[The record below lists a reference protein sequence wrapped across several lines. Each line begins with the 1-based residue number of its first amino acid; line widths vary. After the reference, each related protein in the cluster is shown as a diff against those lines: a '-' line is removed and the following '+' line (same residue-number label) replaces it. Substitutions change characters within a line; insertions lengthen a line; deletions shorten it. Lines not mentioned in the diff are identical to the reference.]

1 MKKLFTLALACV
13 MSLAAMAGNY
23 RCKLAVDVYG
33 DPSDPM
39 EIDLEC
45 TENAN
50 GKYDILLK
58 DFIFGSMS
66 VGNINVKDINAE
78 TEDGVTY
85 LTFDGT
91 ITLEGAF
98 AAFGAIPTTL
108 KGNLSGDL
116 LAIHLQVPDLGV
128 NVALTNEVTQIYGSD
143 FENWHKASNADEP
156 NGWHTIKSGTG
167 AFASYGKPCAAI
179 SDDVPEG
186 SASTKSV
193 RISSSSILGISAN
206 GTITTGRMAV
216 GAMEAT
222 STKNNVFV
230 DPSSTDVD
238 GNNDPFYNTFHG
250 RPTSITLW
258 YKFKNGGDNT
268 NPALISANLIG
279 EGYFQE
285 PAPEGTTFENLIANA
300 TSTLEATD
308 EWKSVTVPFDYA
320 SYNAEDIDPA
330 SILVTINTCSVPGG
344 GSKSN
349 DDPDV
354 LYVDDV
360 QLNYAPVA
368 TSMSIFDQ
376 EVEGFSADKTEYDIT
391 LPEIPTDDDIDFE
404 CVNGELAAVLIHYEE
419 SNNTLVVNIYSQ
431 ELKYLKTY
439 TFHVTID
446 TAVKGITSDAANRT
460 VVGRYNANGQ
470 KVGNNA
476 KGLVITRFADGTAVK
491 SMK

>member
-13 MSLAAMAGNY
+13 MSLAAMAENY
-23 RCKLAVDVYG
+23 HCKLAVDVYG
-33 DPSDPM
+33 VPSDPM

-58 DFIFGSMS
+58 DFAFGGMP
-66 VGNINVKDINAE
+66 VGNVNVKDINAVR
-78 TEDGVTY
+78 EDGVTY

-98 AAFGAIPTTL
+98 AGLPIPTTL
-108 KGNLSGDL
+108 EGLISGDQ
-116 LAIHLQVPDLGV
+116 LAIHLQVPSLGV
-128 NVALTNEVTQIYGSD
+128 NVALINQTTQIYGSD
-143 FENWHKASNADEP
+143 FENWHKAGTSDEP
-156 NGWHTIKSGTG
+156 NGWHGIKSGTG
-167 AFASYGKPCAAI
+167 LASFAGASAFI
-179 SDDVPEG
+179 SDDVPGDSKGE
-186 SASTKSV
+186 KSV
-193 RISSSSILGISAN
+193 KLQSGVTFGISAN

-216 GAMEAT
+216 GAMEAA

-238 GNNDPFYNTFHG
+238 GNGDPFYNTFHG

-344 GSKSN
+344 GSKSS

-404 CVNGELAAVLIHYEE
+404 CANGELAAALIHYEE
-419 SNNTLVVNIYSQ
+419 SNNTLVVNMYSQ

-439 TFHVTID
+439 TFHVTIN

-460 VVGRYNANGQ
+460 IVGRYNANGQ

-476 KGLVITRFADGTAVK
+476 KGLVITRFADGTTVK

>member
-1 MKKLFTLALACV
+1 MKKLFTLVLACV
-13 MSLAAMAGNY
+13 MSLAAMAENY
-23 RCKLAVDVYG
+23 HCKLAVDVYG
-33 DPSDPM
+33 APSEPM

-50 GKYDILLK
+50 GKYDIQLK
-58 DFIFGSMS
+58 DFAFGGMP
-66 VGNINVKDINAE
+66 VGNVNVKDINAE

-98 AAFGAIPTTL
+98 AGLPIPTTL
-108 KGNLSGDL
+108 EGLISGDQ
-116 LAIHLQVPDLGV
+116 LAIRLQVPDLGV
-128 NVALTNEVTQIYGSD
+128 NVALTNQVTQIYGSD
-143 FENWHKASNADEP
+143 FENWHKAGTSDEP
-156 NGWHTIKSGTG
+156 NGWHGIKSGTG
-167 AFASYGKPCAAI
+167 LASFAGASAFI
-179 SDDVPEG
+179 SDDVPGDSKGE
-186 SASTKSV
+186 KSV
-193 RISSSSILGISAN
+193 KLQSGVTFGISAN

-216 GAMEAT
+216 GAMEAA

-230 DPSSTDVD
+230 DPSSKDVD
-238 GNNDPFYNTFHG
+238 GNGNPFYNTFHG

-344 GSKSN
+344 GSKSS

-404 CVNGELAAVLIHYEE
+404 CANGELAAALIHYEE
-419 SNNTLVVNIYSQ
+419 SNNTLVVNMYSQ

-439 TFHVTID
+439 TFHVTIN

>member
-1 MKKLFTLALACV
+1 

-58 DFIFGSMS
+58 DFAFGSMP
-66 VGNINVKDINAE
+66 VGNVNVKDINAE

-108 KGNLSGDL
+108 EGNLSGDL

-143 FENWHKASNADEP
+143 FENWHKAGTSDEP
-156 NGWHTIKSGTG
+156 NGWHGIKSGTG
-167 AFASYGKPCAAI
+167 FASLAGASAFI
-179 SDDVPEG
+179 SDDVPG
-186 SASTKSV
+186 DSKGKKSV
-193 RISSSSILGISAN
+193 KLQSSVVAGISAN

-238 GNNDPFYNTFHG
+238 GNNDPFYNFFHG
-250 RPTSITLW
+250 RPIFIFLW
-258 YKFKNGGDNT
+258 YKFNNGGDNT

-279 EGYFQE
+279 EGKFQE
-285 PAPEGTTFENLIANA
+285 PAPEGTTYENLIANA

-344 GSKSN
+344 GSKSS

-404 CVNGELAAVLIHYEE
+404 CANGELAAALIHYEE
-419 SNNTLVVNIYSQ
+419 SNNTLVVNMYSQ

-460 VVGRYNANGQ
+460 ITGRYNANGQ
-470 KVGNNA
+470 KVGNIAN
-476 KGLVITRFADGTAVK
+476 GLVITRFADGTAVN

>member
-58 DFIFGSMS
+58 DFAFGGMP
-66 VGNINVKDINAE
+66 VGNVNVKDINAE

-108 KGNLSGDL
+108 EGNLSGDL

-143 FENWHKASNADEP
+143 FENWHKAGTSDEP
-156 NGWHTIKSGTG
+156 NGWHGIKSGTG
-167 AFASYGKPCAAI
+167 FASLAGASAFI
-179 SDDVPEG
+179 SDDVPGDSKGE
-186 SASTKSV
+186 KSV
-193 RISSSSILGISAN
+193 KLQSSVVAGISAN

-279 EGYFQE
+279 EGKFQE
-285 PAPEGTTFENLIANA
+285 PAPEGTTYENLIANA

-391 LPEIPTDDDIDFE
+391 LPEIPTDDDIYFE

-419 SNNTLVVNIYSQ
+419 SNNTLVVNMYSQ

>member
-1 MKKLFTLALACV
+1 MKKLFTLVLACV
-13 MSLAAMAGNY
+13 MSLAAMAENY

-33 DPSDPM
+33 APSDPM

-58 DFIFGSMS
+58 DFAFGGMP
-66 VGNINVKDINAE
+66 VGNVNVKDINAE
-78 TEDGVTY
+78 SEDGVTY

-98 AAFGAIPTTL
+98 AGLPIPTTL
-108 KGNLSGDL
+108 VGLISGDL
-116 LAIHLQVPDLGV
+116 LAIHLQVPSLGV
-128 NVALTNEVTQIYGSD
+128 NVALINQTTQIYGSD
-143 FENWHKASNADEP
+143 FENWHKAGTSDEP
-156 NGWHTIKSGTG
+156 NGWHGIKSGTG
-167 AFASYGKPCAAI
+167 LASFAGASAFI
-179 SDDVPEG
+179 SDDVPGDSKGE
-186 SASTKSV
+186 KSV
-193 RISSSSILGISAN
+193 KLQSGVTFGISAN

-216 GAMEAT
+216 GAMEAA

-230 DPSSTDVD
+230 DPSSTEFD
-238 GNNDPFYNTFHG
+238 GNGDPFYNTFHG

-344 GSKSN
+344 GSKSS

-404 CVNGELAAVLIHYEE
+404 CANGELAAPLIHYEE
-419 SNNTLVVNIYSQ
+419 SNNTLVVNMYSQ

-439 TFHVTID
+439 TFHVTIN

>member
-1 MKKLFTLALACV
+1 MKKLFTLVLACV
-13 MSLAAMAGNY
+13 MSLAAMAENY

-33 DPSDPM
+33 TPSDPM

-58 DFIFGSMS
+58 DFAFGGMP
-66 VGNINVKDINAE
+66 VGNVNVKDINAVR
-78 TEDGVTY
+78 EDGVTY

-98 AAFGAIPTTL
+98 AGLPIPTTL
-108 KGNLSGDL
+108 EGLISGDQ
-116 LAIHLQVPDLGV
+116 LAIRLQVPDLGV
-128 NVALTNEVTQIYGSD
+128 NVALTNQVTQIYGSD
-143 FENWHKASNADEP
+143 FENWHKAGTSDEP
-156 NGWHTIKSGTG
+156 NGWHGIKSGTG
-167 AFASYGKPCAAI
+167 LASFAGASAFI
-179 SDDVPEG
+179 SDDVPGDSKGE
-186 SASTKSV
+186 KSV
-193 RISSSSILGISAN
+193 KLQSGVTFGISAN

-216 GAMEAT
+216 GAMEAA

-230 DPSSTDVD
+230 DPSSTEFD
-238 GNNDPFYNTFHG
+238 GNGNPFYNTFHG

-308 EWKSVTVPFDYA
+308 KWTMVTVPFDYA

-344 GSKSN
+344 GSKSS

-368 TSMSIFDQ
+368 TSMSIFGE
-376 EVEGFSADKTEYDIT
+376 EVEGFSADKTEYNIT
-391 LPEIPTDDDIDFE
+391 LPEIPTDDDINFE
-404 CVNGELAAVLIHYEE
+404 CANGELAAPLIHYEKT
-419 SNNTLVVNIYSQ
+419 NNTLVVNMYSQ

-439 TFHVTID
+439 TFHVTIN

>member
-1 MKKLFTLALACV
+1 MKKLFTLVLACV
-13 MSLAAMAGNY
+13 MSLAAMAENY

-33 DPSDPM
+33 TPSDPM

-45 TENAN
+45 TKNAN

-58 DFIFGSMS
+58 DFAFGSMP
-66 VGNINVKDINAE
+66 VGNVNVKDINAE
-78 TEDGVTY
+78 SEDGVTY

-98 AAFGAIPTTL
+98 AGLPIPTTL
-108 KGNLSGDL
+108 EGLISGDL

-128 NVALTNEVTQIYGSD
+128 NVALTNQVTQIYGSD
-143 FENWHKASNADEP
+143 FENWHKAGTSDEP
-156 NGWHTIKSGTG
+156 NGWHGIKSGTG
-167 AFASYGKPCAAI
+167 LASFAGASAFI
-179 SDDVPEG
+179 SDDVPGDSKGE
-186 SASTKSV
+186 KSV
-193 RISSSSILGISAN
+193 KLQSGVTFGISAN

-216 GAMEAT
+216 GAMEAA

-230 DPSSTDVD
+230 DPSSTEFD
-238 GNNDPFYNTFHG
+238 GNGDPFYNTFHG

-344 GSKSN
+344 GSKSS

-391 LPEIPTDDDIDFE
+391 LPEIPTDDDIYFE
-404 CVNGELAAVLIHYEE
+404 CVNGELAAALIHYEE
-419 SNNTLVVNIYSQ
+419 SNNTLVVNMYSQ

-439 TFHVTID
+439 TFHVTIN

>member
-1 MKKLFTLALACV
+1 MKKLFTLVLACV
-13 MSLAAMAGNY
+13 MSLAAMAENY
-23 RCKLAVDVYG
+23 HCKLAVDVYG
-33 DPSDPM
+33 APSEPM

-58 DFIFGSMS
+58 DFAFGGMP
-66 VGNINVKDINAE
+66 VGNVNVKDINAVR
-78 TEDGVTY
+78 EDGVTY

-98 AAFGAIPTTL
+98 AGLPIPTTL
-108 KGNLSGDL
+108 EGLISGDQ
-116 LAIHLQVPDLGV
+116 LAIRLQVPDLGV
-128 NVALTNEVTQIYGSD
+128 NVALTNQVTQIYGSD
-143 FENWHKASNADEP
+143 FENWHKAGTSDEP
-156 NGWHTIKSGTG
+156 NGWHGIKSGTG
-167 AFASYGKPCAAI
+167 LASFAGASAFI
-179 SDDVPEG
+179 SDDVPGDSKGE
-186 SASTKSV
+186 KSV
-193 RISSSSILGISAN
+193 KLQSGVTFGISAN
-206 GTITTGRMAV
+206 GTLTTGRMAV
-216 GAMEAT
+216 GAMEAA

-230 DPSSTDVD
+230 DPSSKDVD
-238 GNNDPFYNTFHG
+238 GNGNPFYNTFHG

-344 GSKSN
+344 GSKSS

-404 CVNGELAAVLIHYEE
+404 CANGELAAALIHFEE
-419 SNNTLVVNIYSQ
+419 SNNTLVVNMYSQ

-439 TFHVTID
+439 TFHVTIN

-460 VVGRYNANGQ
+460 VTGRYNANGQ

>member
-1 MKKLFTLALACV
+1 MKKLFTLVLACV
-13 MSLAAMAGNY
+13 MSLAAMAENY

-33 DPSDPM
+33 TPSDPM

-45 TENAN
+45 TKNAN

-58 DFIFGSMS
+58 DFAFGSMP
-66 VGNINVKDINAE
+66 VGNVNVKDINAE

-98 AAFGAIPTTL
+98 AGLPIPTTL
-108 KGNLSGDL
+108 VGLISGDL

-128 NVALTNEVTQIYGSD
+128 NVALTNQVTQIYGSD
-143 FENWHKASNADEP
+143 FENWHKAGTSDEP
-156 NGWHTIKSGTG
+156 NGWHGIKSGTG
-167 AFASYGKPCAAI
+167 LASFAGASAFI
-179 SDDVPEG
+179 SDDVPGDSKGE
-186 SASTKSV
+186 KSV
-193 RISSSSILGISAN
+193 KLQSGVTFGISAN

-216 GAMEAT
+216 GAMDAA

-230 DPSSTDVD
+230 DPSSTEFD
-238 GNNDPFYNTFHG
+238 GNGDPFYNTFHG

-344 GSKSN
+344 GSKSS

-404 CVNGELAAVLIHYEE
+404 CANGELAAALIHFEE
-419 SNNTLVVNIYSQ
+419 SNNTLVVNMYSQ

-439 TFHVTID
+439 TFHVTIN

>member
-1 MKKLFTLALACV
+1 MKKLFTLVLACV

-108 KGNLSGDL
+108 EGNLSGDL

-143 FENWHKASNADEP
+143 FENWHKAGTSDEP
-156 NGWHTIKSGTG
+156 NGWHGIKSGTG
-167 AFASYGKPCAAI
+167 FASLAGASAFI
-179 SDDVPEG
+179 SDDVPGDSKGE
-186 SASTKSV
+186 KSV
-193 RISSSSILGISAN
+193 KLQSGVTSGISAN

-216 GAMEAT
+216 GAMEAA

-230 DPSSTDVD
+230 DPSSKDVD
-238 GNNDPFYNTFHG
+238 GNGNPFYNTFHG

-308 EWKSVTVPFDYA
+308 EWTMVTVPFDYA

-344 GSKSN
+344 GSKSS

-404 CVNGELAAVLIHYEE
+404 CANGELAAALIHYEE
-419 SNNTLVVNIYSQ
+419 SNNTLVVNMYSQ

-439 TFHVTID
+439 TFHVTIN

-460 VVGRYNANGQ
+460 IVGRYNANGQ

>member
-1 MKKLFTLALACV
+1 MKKLFTLVLACV
-13 MSLAAMAGNY
+13 MSLAAMAENY

-33 DPSDPM
+33 APSDPM

-50 GKYDILLK
+50 GKYDIQLK
-58 DFIFGSMS
+58 DFAFGGMP
-66 VGNINVKDINAE
+66 VGNVNVKDINAE

-98 AAFGAIPTTL
+98 AGLPIPTTL
-108 KGNLSGDL
+108 VGLISGDL
-116 LAIHLQVPDLGV
+116 LAIHLQVPSLGV
-128 NVALTNEVTQIYGSD
+128 NVALTNQVTQIYGSD
-143 FENWHKASNADEP
+143 FENWHKAGTSDEP
-156 NGWHTIKSGTG
+156 NGWHGIKSGTG
-167 AFASYGKPCAAI
+167 LASFAGASAFI
-179 SDDVPEG
+179 SDDVPGDSKGE
-186 SASTKSV
+186 KSV
-193 RISSSSILGISAN
+193 KLQSGVTFGISAN

-216 GAMEAT
+216 GAMEAA

-230 DPSSTDVD
+230 DPSSTEFD
-238 GNNDPFYNTFHG
+238 GNGDPFYNTFHG

-344 GSKSN
+344 GSKSS

-360 QLNYAPVA
+360 QLN
-368 TSMSIFDQ
+368 
-376 EVEGFSADKTEYDIT
+376 
-391 LPEIPTDDDIDFE
+391 
-404 CVNGELAAVLIHYEE
+404 
-419 SNNTLVVNIYSQ
+419 
-431 ELKYLKTY
+431 
-439 TFHVTID
+439 
-446 TAVKGITSDAANRT
+446 
-460 VVGRYNANGQ
+460 
-470 KVGNNA
+470 
-476 KGLVITRFADGTAVK
+476 
-491 SMK
+491 

>member
-1 MKKLFTLALACV
+1 MKKLFTLVLACV

-33 DPSDPM
+33 TPSDPM

-58 DFIFGSMS
+58 DFAFGGMP
-66 VGNINVKDINAE
+66 VGNVNVKDINAVRGG
-78 TEDGVTY
+78 GVTL

-98 AAFGAIPTTL
+98 AGLPIPTTL
-108 KGNLSGDL
+108 VGLISGDQL
-116 LAIHLQVPDLGV
+116 TIRLQVPDLGV
-128 NVALTNEVTQIYGSD
+128 NVALTNQVTQIYGSD
-143 FENWHKASNADEP
+143 FENWHKAGTSDEP
-156 NGWHTIKSGTG
+156 NGWHGIKSGTG
-167 AFASYGKPCAAI
+167 LASFAGASAFI
-179 SDDVPEG
+179 SDDVPGDSKGE
-186 SASTKSV
+186 KSV
-193 RISSSSILGISAN
+193 KLQSGVTFGISAN

-216 GAMEAT
+216 GAMEAA

-230 DPSSTDVD
+230 DPSSTEFD
-238 GNNDPFYNTFHG
+238 GNGDPFYNTFHG

-268 NPALISANLIG
+268 NPALLSANLIG

-285 PAPEGTTFENLIANA
+285 PAPEGTTYENLIANA

-344 GSKSN
+344 GSKSS

-404 CVNGELAAVLIHYEE
+404 CVNGELAAALIHYEE
-419 SNNTLVVNIYSQ
+419 SNNTLVVNMYSQ

-439 TFHVTID
+439 TFHVTIN

>member
-1 MKKLFTLALACV
+1 MKKLFTLVLACV
-13 MSLAAMAGNY
+13 MSLAAMAENY

-33 DPSDPM
+33 KPSEPM

-108 KGNLSGDL
+108 EGNLSGDL

-143 FENWHKASNADEP
+143 FENWHKAGTSDEP
-156 NGWHTIKSGTG
+156 NGWHGIKSGTG
-167 AFASYGKPCAAI
+167 FASLAGASAFI
-179 SDDVPEG
+179 SDDVPGDSKGE
-186 SASTKSV
+186 KSV
-193 RISSSSILGISAN
+193 KLQSSVVAGISAN

-279 EGYFQE
+279 EGKFQE
-285 PAPEGTTFENLIANA
+285 PAPEGTTYENLIANA

-344 GSKSN
+344 GSKSS

-404 CVNGELAAVLIHYEE
+404 CVNGELAAALIHYEE
-419 SNNTLVVNIYSQ
+419 SNNTLVVNMYSQ

-460 VVGRYNANGQ
+460 VTGRYNANGQ

>member
-1 MKKLFTLALACV
+1 MKKLFTLVLACV

-33 DPSDPM
+33 TPSDPM

-58 DFIFGSMS
+58 DFAFGGMP
-66 VGNINVKDINAE
+66 VGNVNVKDINAVRGG
-78 TEDGVTY
+78 GVTL

-98 AAFGAIPTTL
+98 AGLPIPTTL
-108 KGNLSGDL
+108 EGLISGDL
-116 LAIHLQVPDLGV
+116 LAIRLQVPDLGV
-128 NVALTNEVTQIYGSD
+128 NVALTNQVTQIYGSD
-143 FENWHKASNADEP
+143 FENWHKAGTSDEP
-156 NGWHTIKSGTG
+156 NGWHGIKSGTG
-167 AFASYGKPCAAI
+167 LASFAGASAFI
-179 SDDVPEG
+179 SDDVPGDSKGE
-186 SASTKSV
+186 KSV
-193 RISSSSILGISAN
+193 KLQSGVTFGISAN

-216 GAMEAT
+216 GAMEAA

-230 DPSSTDVD
+230 DPSSTEFD
-238 GNNDPFYNTFHG
+238 GNGDPFYNTFHG

-268 NPALISANLIG
+268 NPALLSANLIG

-285 PAPEGTTFENLIANA
+285 PAPEGTTYENLIANA

-344 GSKSN
+344 GSKSS

-404 CVNGELAAVLIHYEE
+404 CVNGELAAALIHYEE
-419 SNNTLVVNIYSQ
+419 SNNTLVVNMYSQ

-446 TAVKGITSDAANRT
+446 TAVKGITSDTANRT
-460 VVGRYNANGQ
+460 IVGRYNANGQ

>member
-1 MKKLFTLALACV
+1 MKKLFTLVLACV

-108 KGNLSGDL
+108 EGNLSGDL

-143 FENWHKASNADEP
+143 FENWHKAGTSDEP
-156 NGWHTIKSGTG
+156 NGWHGIKSGTG
-167 AFASYGKPCAAI
+167 FASLAGASAFI
-179 SDDVPEG
+179 SDDVPGDSKGE
-186 SASTKSV
+186 KSV
-193 RISSSSILGISAN
+193 KLQSSVVAGISAN

-279 EGYFQE
+279 EGKFQE
-285 PAPEGTTFENLIANA
+285 PAPEGTTYENLIANA

-391 LPEIPTDDDIDFE
+391 LPEIPTDDDIEFE
-404 CVNGELAAVLIHYEE
+404 CANGELAVALIHYEKT
-419 SNNTLVVNIYSQ
+419 NNTLVVNMYSQ

>member
-1 MKKLFTLALACV
+1 MKKLFTLVLACV

-98 AAFGAIPTTL
+98 AAFGPIPTTL
-108 KGNLSGDL
+108 EGNLSGNL

-167 AFASYGKPCAAI
+167 TFASFGKPCAAI
-179 SDDVPEG
+179 SDDVPGDSKGE
-186 SASTKSV
+186 KSV
-193 RISSSSILGISAN
+193 KLQSSVVAGISAN

-238 GNNDPFYNTFHG
+238 GNNEPFYNTFHG

-279 EGYFQE
+279 EGKFQE
-285 PAPEGTTFENLIANA
+285 PAPEGTTYENLIANA

-419 SNNTLVVNIYSQ
+419 SNNTLVVNMYSQ

-460 VVGRYNANGQ
+460 VTGRYNANGQ

>member
-1 MKKLFTLALACV
+1 MKKLFTLVLACV
-13 MSLAAMAGNY
+13 MSLAAMAENY

-33 DPSDPM
+33 EPSDPM

-58 DFIFGSMS
+58 DFAFGGMP
-66 VGNINVKDINAE
+66 VGNVNVKDINAE

-108 KGNLSGDL
+108 EGNLSGDL
-116 LAIHLQVPDLGV
+116 LAIHLQLPDLGV

-143 FENWHKASNADEP
+143 FENWHKAGTSDEP
-156 NGWHTIKSGTG
+156 NGWHGIKSGTG
-167 AFASYGKPCAAI
+167 LASFAGASAFI
-179 SDDVPEG
+179 SDDVPGDSKGE
-186 SASTKSV
+186 KSV
-193 RISSSSILGISAN
+193 KLQSGVTFGISAN

-216 GAMEAT
+216 GAMEAA

-230 DPSSTDVD
+230 DPSSKDVD
-238 GNNDPFYNTFHG
+238 GNGNPFYNTFHG

-279 EGYFQE
+279 EGKFQE
-285 PAPEGTTFENLIANA
+285 PAPEGTTYENLIANA

-308 EWKSVTVPFDYA
+308 EWTMVTVPFDDA

-344 GSKSN
+344 GSKSS

-404 CVNGELAAVLIHYEE
+404 CANGELAAALIHYEE
-419 SNNTLVVNIYSQ
+419 SNNTLVVNMYSQ

-460 VVGRYNANGQ
+460 VTGRYNANGQ

>member
-13 MSLAAMAGNY
+13 MSLAAMAENY

-33 DPSDPM
+33 KPSEPM

-58 DFIFGSMS
+58 DFAFGGMP
-66 VGNINVKDINAE
+66 VGNVNVKDINAE

-108 KGNLSGDL
+108 EGNLSGDL

-143 FENWHKASNADEP
+143 FENWHKAGTSDEP

-167 AFASYGKPCAAI
+167 TFASFGKPCAAI
-179 SDDVPEG
+179 SDDVPEDSKG
-186 SASTKSV
+186 EKSV
-193 RISSSSILGISAN
+193 KLQSSVVAGISAN

-279 EGYFQE
+279 EGKFQE
-285 PAPEGTTFENLIANA
+285 PAPEGTTYENLIANA
-300 TSTLEATD
+300 TSKLEATD
-308 EWKSVTVPFDYA
+308 EWKSVTVPFNYA

-344 GSKSN
+344 GSKSS

-391 LPEIPTDDDIDFE
+391 LPEIPTDDDIEFE
-404 CVNGELAAVLIHYEE
+404 CANGELAAVLIHFEE
-419 SNNTLVVNIYSQ
+419 SNNTLVVNMYSQ

-446 TAVKGITSDAANRT
+446 TAVKGITSETANRT
-460 VVGRYNANGQ
+460 VLGRYNANGQ
-470 KVGNNA
+470 KVSSNA
-476 KGLVITRFADGTAVK
+476 KGLVITRYTDGTAVK

>member
-1 MKKLFTLALACV
+1 MKKLFTLVLACV
-13 MSLAAMAGNY
+13 MSLAAMAEKY

-33 DPSDPM
+33 KPSEPM

-58 DFIFGSMS
+58 DFAFGGMP
-66 VGNINVKDINAE
+66 VGNVNVKDINAE

-98 AAFGAIPTTL
+98 AGLPIPTTL
-108 KGNLSGDL
+108 VGLISGDL
-116 LAIHLQVPDLGV
+116 LAIHLQVPSLGV
-128 NVALTNEVTQIYGSD
+128 NVALTNQVTQIYGSD
-143 FENWHKASNADEP
+143 FENWHKAGTSDEP
-156 NGWHTIKSGTG
+156 NGWHGIKSGTG
-167 AFASYGKPCAAI
+167 LASFAGASAFI
-179 SDDVPEG
+179 SDDVPGDSKGE
-186 SASTKSV
+186 KSV
-193 RISSSSILGISAN
+193 KLQSGVTLGISAN

-216 GAMEAT
+216 GAMEAA

-230 DPSSTDVD
+230 DPSSTEFD
-238 GNNDPFYNTFHG
+238 GNGDPFYNTFHG

-308 EWKSVTVPFDYA
+308 KWTMVTVPFDYA

-344 GSKSN
+344 GSKSS

-360 QLNYAPVA
+360 QINYAPVA

-404 CVNGELAAVLIHYEE
+404 CVNGELAAALIHYEE
-419 SNNTLVVNIYSQ
+419 SNNTLVVNMYSQ

-439 TFHVTID
+439 TFHVTIN

>member
-1 MKKLFTLALACV
+1 M
-13 MSLAAMAGNY
+13 
-23 RCKLAVDVYG
+23 
-33 DPSDPM
+33 P
-39 EIDLEC
+39 
-45 TENAN
+45 
-50 GKYDILLK
+50 
-58 DFIFGSMS
+58 
-66 VGNINVKDINAE
+66 VGNVNVKDINAE

-116 LAIHLQVPDLGV
+116 LAIHLQLPNLGV

-143 FENWHKASNADEP
+143 FENWHKAGTSDEP
-156 NGWHTIKSGTG
+156 NGWHGIKSGTG
-167 AFASYGKPCAAI
+167 FASLAGASAFI
-179 SDDVPEG
+179 SDDVPG
-186 SASTKSV
+186 DSKGKKSV
-193 RISSSSILGISAN
+193 KLQSSVVAGISAN

-279 EGYFQE
+279 EGKFQE
-285 PAPEGTTFENLIANA
+285 PAPEGTTYENLIANA

-308 EWKSVTVPFDYA
+308 EWKSVTVPFT
-320 SYNAEDIDPA
+320 YNAEDIDPA

-391 LPEIPTDDDIDFE
+391 LPEIPTDDDIEFE
-404 CVNGELAAVLIHYEE
+404 CANGELAAVLIHFEE
-419 SNNTLVVNIYSQ
+419 SNNTLVVNMYSQ

-446 TAVKGITSDAANRT
+446 TAVKGITSDTANRT
-460 VVGRYNANGQ
+460 VLGRYNANGQ
-470 KVGNNA
+470 KVSSNA
-476 KGLVITRFADGTAVK
+476 KGLVITRYSDGTTVK
-491 SMK
+491 SVK

>member
-58 DFIFGSMS
+58 DFAFGGMP
-66 VGNINVKDINAE
+66 VGNVNVKDINAE

-108 KGNLSGDL
+108 EGNLSGDL

-128 NVALTNEVTQIYGSD
+128 NVALTNQVTQIYGSD
-143 FENWHKASNADEP
+143 FENWHKAGTSDEP
-156 NGWHTIKSGTG
+156 NGWHGIKSGTG
-167 AFASYGKPCAAI
+167 FASLAGASAFI
-179 SDDVPEG
+179 SDDVPGDSKGE
-186 SASTKSV
+186 KSV
-193 RISSSSILGISAN
+193 KLQSSVVAGISAN

-216 GAMEAT
+216 GAMEAA

-230 DPSSTDVD
+230 DPSSKDVD
-238 GNNDPFYNTFHG
+238 GNGDPFYNTFYG

-279 EGYFQE
+279 EGKFQE
-285 PAPEGTTFENLIANA
+285 PAPEGTTYENLIANA

-344 GSKSN
+344 GSKSS

-391 LPEIPTDDDIDFE
+391 LPEIPTDDDIDFD
-404 CVNGELAAVLIHYEE
+404 CANGELAAALIHYEE
-419 SNNTLVVNIYSQ
+419 SNNTLVVNMYSQ

>member
-1 MKKLFTLALACV
+1 MKKLFSLVLACV
-13 MSLAAMAGNY
+13 MSLAAMAENY

-33 DPSDPM
+33 KPSEPM

-50 GKYDILLK
+50 SKYDILLK
-58 DFIFGSMS
+58 DFAFGGMP
-66 VGNINVKDINAE
+66 VGNVNVKDINAE

-116 LAIHLQVPDLGV
+116 LAIHLQLPNLGV

-143 FENWHKASNADEP
+143 FENWHKAGTSDEP
-156 NGWHTIKSGTG
+156 NGWHGIKSGTG
-167 AFASYGKPCAAI
+167 FASLAGASAFI
-179 SDDVPEG
+179 SDDVPGDSKGE
-186 SASTKSV
+186 KSV
-193 RISSSSILGISAN
+193 KLQSSVVAGISAN

-285 PAPEGTTFENLIANA
+285 PAPEGTTYENLIANA

-404 CVNGELAAVLIHYEE
+404 CANGELAAALIHYEE
-419 SNNTLVVNIYSQ
+419 SNNTLVVNMYSQ

-439 TFHVTID
+439 TFHVTIN

-460 VVGRYNANGQ
+460 IVGRYNANGQ

>member
-1 MKKLFTLALACV
+1 MKKLFTLVLACV
-13 MSLAAMAGNY
+13 MSLAAMAENY

-33 DPSDPM
+33 APSDPM

-58 DFIFGSMS
+58 DFAFGGMP
-66 VGNINVKDINAE
+66 VGNVNVKDINAE

-108 KGNLSGDL
+108 EGNLSGDL
-116 LAIHLQVPDLGV
+116 LAIHLQVPSLGV

-143 FENWHKASNADEP
+143 FENWHKAGTSDEP
-156 NGWHTIKSGTG
+156 NGWHGIKSGTG
-167 AFASYGKPCAAI
+167 LASFAGASAFI
-179 SDDVPEG
+179 SDDVPGDSKGE
-186 SASTKSV
+186 KSV
-193 RISSSSILGISAN
+193 KLQSGVTFGISAN

-216 GAMEAT
+216 GAMEAA

-344 GSKSN
+344 GSKSS

-391 LPEIPTDDDIDFE
+391 LPEIPTDDDIEFE
-404 CVNGELAAVLIHYEE
+404 CANGELAAVLIHFEE
-419 SNNTLVVNIYSQ
+419 SNNTLVVNMYSQ

-446 TAVKGITSDAANRT
+446 TAVKGIASDSVNNT
-460 VVGRYNANGQ
+460 VTGRYNANGQ

-476 KGLVITRFADGTAVK
+476 KGLVITRYSDGTAVK
-491 SMK
+491 SVK

>member
-1 MKKLFTLALACV
+1 MKKLFTLALTAL
-13 MSLAAMAGNY
+13 MSLAAMAETY

-33 DPSDPM
+33 APSEPM

-58 DFIFGSMS
+58 DFAFGGMP
-66 VGNINVKDINAE
+66 VGNVNVKDINAVR
-78 TEDGVTY
+78 EDGVTY

-98 AAFGAIPTTL
+98 AGLPIPTTL
-108 KGNLSGDL
+108 EGLISGDQ
-116 LAIHLQVPDLGV
+116 LAIRLQVPDLGV
-128 NVALTNEVTQIYGSD
+128 NVALTNQVTQIYGSD
-143 FENWHKASNADEP
+143 FENWHKAGTSDEP
-156 NGWHTIKSGTG
+156 NGWHGIKSGTG
-167 AFASYGKPCAAI
+167 LASFAGASAFI
-179 SDDVPEG
+179 SDDVPGDSKGE
-186 SASTKSV
+186 KSV
-193 RISSSSILGISAN
+193 KLQSGVTLGISAN

-230 DPSSTDVD
+230 DPSSKDVD
-238 GNNDPFYNTFHG
+238 GNGNPFYNTFHG

-279 EGYFQE
+279 EGKFQE
-285 PAPEGTTFENLIANA
+285 PAPEGTTYENLIANA

-344 GSKSN
+344 GSKSS

-404 CVNGELAAVLIHYEE
+404 CANGELAAALIHYEE
-419 SNNTLVVNIYSQ
+419 SNNTLVVNMYSQ

-439 TFHVTID
+439 TFHVTIN

-460 VVGRYNANGQ
+460 IVGRYNANGQ

>member
-1 MKKLFTLALACV
+1 MKKLFTLALASL
-13 MSLAAMAGNY
+13 MSLSSMAETY

-33 DPSDPM
+33 APSDPM

-50 GKYDILLK
+50 GKYDIQLK
-58 DFIFGSMS
+58 DFAFGGMP
-66 VGNINVKDINAE
+66 VGNVNVKDINAVR
-78 TEDGVTY
+78 EDGVTY

-98 AAFGAIPTTL
+98 AGLPIPTTL
-108 KGNLSGDL
+108 EGLISGDQ
-116 LAIHLQVPDLGV
+116 LAIRLQVPDLGV
-128 NVALTNEVTQIYGSD
+128 NVALTNQVTQIYGSD
-143 FENWHKASNADEP
+143 FENWHKAGTSDEP
-156 NGWHTIKSGTG
+156 NGWHGIKSGTG
-167 AFASYGKPCAAI
+167 LASFAGASAFI
-179 SDDVPEG
+179 SDDVPGDSKGE
-186 SASTKSV
+186 KSV
-193 RISSSSILGISAN
+193 KLQSGVTLGISAN

-216 GAMEAT
+216 GAMEAA

-230 DPSSTDVD
+230 DPSSKDVD
-238 GNNDPFYNTFHG
+238 GNGNPFYNTFHG

-391 LPEIPTDDDIDFE
+391 LPEIPTDDDIYFE
-404 CVNGELAAVLIHYEE
+404 CVNGELAAALIHYEE
-419 SNNTLVVNIYSQ
+419 SNNTLVVNMYSQ

-439 TFHVTID
+439 TFHVTIN

>member
-1 MKKLFTLALACV
+1 MKKLFTLVLACV

-108 KGNLSGDL
+108 EGNLSGDL

-143 FENWHKASNADEP
+143 FENWHKAGTSDEP
-156 NGWHTIKSGTG
+156 NGWHGIKSGTG
-167 AFASYGKPCAAI
+167 FASLAGASAFI
-179 SDDVPEG
+179 SDDVPGDSKGE
-186 SASTKSV
+186 KSV
-193 RISSSSILGISAN
+193 KLQSSVVAGISAN

-279 EGYFQE
+279 EGKFQE
-285 PAPEGTTFENLIANA
+285 PAPEGTTYENLIANA

-391 LPEIPTDDDIDFE
+391 LPEIPTDDDIEFE
-404 CVNGELAAVLIHYEE
+404 CANGELAVALIHYEKT
-419 SNNTLVVNIYSQ
+419 NNTLVVNMYSQ

-446 TAVKGITSDAANRT
+446 TAVKGIISDAANRT
-460 VVGRYNANGQ
+460 ITGRYNANGQ

-476 KGLVITRFADGTAVK
+476 KGLVITRFADGTGVK

>member
-1 MKKLFTLALACV
+1 MKKLFTLVLACV
-13 MSLAAMAGNY
+13 MSLAAMAENY

-33 DPSDPM
+33 TPSDPM

-45 TENAN
+45 TKNAN

-58 DFIFGSMS
+58 DFAFGSMP
-66 VGNINVKDINAE
+66 VGNVNVKDINAE

-108 KGNLSGDL
+108 EGLISGDQ
-116 LAIHLQVPDLGV
+116 LAIRLQVPDLGV
-128 NVALTNEVTQIYGSD
+128 NVALTNQVTQIYGSD
-143 FENWHKASNADEP
+143 FENWHKAGTSDEP
-156 NGWHTIKSGTG
+156 NGWHGIKSGTG
-167 AFASYGKPCAAI
+167 LASFAGASAFI
-179 SDDVPEG
+179 SDDVPGDSKGE
-186 SASTKSV
+186 KSV
-193 RISSSSILGISAN
+193 KLQSSVVAGISAN

-285 PAPEGTTFENLIANA
+285 PAPEGTTYENLIANA

-308 EWKSVTVPFDYA
+308 KWTMVTVPFDYA

-344 GSKSN
+344 GSKSS

-391 LPEIPTDDDIDFE
+391 LPEITTDDDIDFE
-404 CVNGELAAVLIHYEE
+404 CANGELAAPLIHYEE
-419 SNNTLVVNIYSQ
+419 SNNTLVVNMYSQ

-460 VVGRYNANGQ
+460 IVGRYNANGQ